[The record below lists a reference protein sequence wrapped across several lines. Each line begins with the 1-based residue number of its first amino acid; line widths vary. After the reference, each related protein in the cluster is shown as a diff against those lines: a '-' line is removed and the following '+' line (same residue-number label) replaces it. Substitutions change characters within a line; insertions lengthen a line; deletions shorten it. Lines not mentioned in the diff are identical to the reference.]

1 MSAGGAARNPF
12 PGLRPFEAKDSTL
25 FFGRDEQIGE
35 ALERLLRERLLAV
48 VGVSGGGKSSL
59 VAAGMV
65 PAVQMGLAGDPHQR
79 WHVATMRPGD
89 GPLGELGRCLGFGGG
104 ALVERTYGLLE
115 AVETHLPAGD
125 NLFLVVDQ
133 FEEIFPLRDRKLRE
147 RAGSEADLFV
157 SYLLRAA
164 QVQSGRV
171 YVVLTM
177 RSDYLG
183 ECAKFHGLPE
193 ALNDGQYLVPR
204 MSRQQLREAIEGP
217 LAAAGVEIHPALV
230 QDLLNQSDEEP
241 DNLPLLQHLLR
252 RMFEQW
258 EEDGGKGSIT
268 AATAKKVG
276 GLAEALDQDA
286 ETVYGKLA
294 PGEQLIAELVF
305 RGITESRQSDRGG
318 EDRPVRR
325 PRRAEDLARLA
336 RVSEAALRN
345 VTQRFEDRGL
355 LVVRQ
360 TDEGDKVDL
369 PHECLCLKWRRL
381 KKWIRS
387 EAEDAKKLRFLLDA
401 VGKSYLTGLALAESL
416 EWQRG
421 GRLESEWCL
430 RYLNGEQKSAVVTWV
445 KESERLVEEAAE
457 KDRRQQE
464 KELQHAKERSRRAR
478 RTAAFLGVAFLA
490 AAAFGWE
497 AIVQKGKAEN
507 QKGAAENQRAEAK
520 RQENQA
526 IIARKA
532 AEAARNQAENQ
543 RAEATRQENRAI
555 IAREE
560 AEAARRQ
567 ADASFKQADER
578 LHEAEL
584 GLAAADEKLES
595 DNRIKELRACIAA
608 TDRIS
613 KGLEPVAS
621 REFFAGRWHA
631 VTGTSSQVFMDWRLD
646 GVCDFKAVTTGGQSR
661 DMTGKR
667 CTWTFKKIS
676 NDEFVVNTDLKEPG
690 FIGQDLKFK
699 IINYNRIHNIDAD
712 YFAYRITCPDD
723 EIRLFTKE
731 LEDRQQLAKADP
743 GNPERERAVALSY
756 NYVGDALRA
765 RGNTKWSSDNNGARA
780 DTHEALSDYRN
791 AMSIIGE
798 LVKRQPNNSNW
809 QHDRVDCYD
818 RIGSVSTNLGAALD
832 AYKSGLAIMLRLAA
846 ANQRNVDWQHQLA
859 LEYNNI
865 GGLLAYENNRR
876 DALRNYE
883 QNRRIITKLAES
895 QPGVTEWQKELA
907 VEEFWIS
914 KVSDEP
920 AARKAALDSA
930 LAIAN
935 TLARNHKLPHDL
947 QTLPYEIRDE
957 LSKLQ
962 SSGK

>member
-1 MSAGGAARNPF
+1 MSGGVAARNPF

-25 FFGRDEQIGE
+25 FFGRDEQIGD
-35 ALERLLRERLLAV
+35 ALERLLRQRLLAV

-125 NLFLVVDQ
+125 NLLLVVDQ
-133 FEEIFPLRDRKLRE
+133 FEEIFPFRDRKLRE
-147 RAGSEADLFV
+147 RADSEADLFV

-164 QVQSGRV
+164 QVQTGRV

-258 EEDGGKGSIT
+258 EEDGGEGSIT

-276 GLAEALDQDA
+276 ELAEALDQDA
-286 ETVYGKLA
+286 ETVFGKLG

-305 RGITESRQSDRGG
+305 RGITESRQADRGG

-325 PRRAEDLARLA
+325 PRRIEDLARLA
-336 RVSEAALRN
+336 RVSEAALRDI
-345 VTQRFEDRGL
+345 TQRFEDRGL

-381 KKWIRS
+381 KKWIQS

-416 EWQRG
+416 EWQKG

-430 RYLNGEQKSAVVTWV
+430 RYLSGDQKSAVVAWV

-464 KELQHAKERSRRAR
+464 NELQHAKERSRRAR
-478 RTAAFLGVAFLA
+478 RTAAVLGVAFLVTA
-490 AAAFGWE
+490 GFFWV
-497 AIVQKGKAEN
+497 AIYQRGRAEDQKAN
-507 QKGAAENQRAEAK
+507 AENQRVEAK
-520 RQENQA
+520 RQEHQA
-526 IIARKA
+526 IV
-532 AEAARNQAENQ
+532 
-543 RAEATRQENRAI
+543 
-555 IAREE
+555 AREE

-567 ADASFKQADER
+567 AEASFKQADER

-584 GLAAADEKLES
+584 GLAAADEKLGS
-595 DNRIKELRACIAA
+595 ANKIKELRACIAS

-613 KGLEPVAS
+613 KGLKPVAS
-621 REFFAGRWHA
+621 EEFFAGRWHA
-631 VTGTSSQVFMDWRLD
+631 VTGASSQVFMDWRPN
-646 GVCDFKAVTTGGQSR
+646 GVCVFNAATTGGQSR
-661 DMTGKR
+661 DMTGEH

-676 NDEFVVNTDLKEPG
+676 NDEFVIDTDLKDSG
-690 FIGQDLKFK
+690 FISHDLKFK
-699 IINYNRIHNIDAD
+699 IVNYNQIHNMNAD
-712 YFAYRITCPDD
+712 YIAYRITCPD
-723 EIRLFTKE
+723 EEMKLFTNE
-731 LEDRQQLAKADP
+731 LKDRQQLAKADP

-756 NYVGDALRA
+756 NHVGDALRA
-765 RGNTKWSSDNNGARA
+765 RGNAKWGSDNNGAHS
-780 DTHEALSDYRN
+780 DYNEALSEYRN
-791 AMSIIGE
+791 AMSVLDE
-798 LVKRQPNNSNW
+798 MVKRQPNNSDW
-809 QHDRVDCYD
+809 QGDRVDCYD
-818 RIGSVSTNLGAALD
+818 RIGSVAVAANLDAALD
-832 AYKSGLAIMLRLAA
+832 AYKSGRAIMLRLAA
-846 ANQRNVDWQHQLA
+846 TDQRNVDWQDHLA
-859 LEYNNI
+859 LEHRNI
-865 GGLLAYENNRR
+865 GDVLYNENKRH
-876 DALRNYE
+876 DALDYYQRNLE
-883 QNRRIITKLAES
+883 IIAKLAKR
-895 QPGVTEWQKELA
+895 QPGKAEWQTELMLA
-907 VEEFWIS
+907 EIRIS
-914 KVSDEP
+914 SVSDEP

-935 TLARNHKLPHDL
+935 TLAGNHKLPHEF
-947 QTLPYEIRDE
+947 QTLPYEIRAE